1 MRKCL
6 DFAPIKVMNQQRV
19 LNSMKRKFSCKNGD
33 TLRSFRLHALIEWF
47 NLEKGKLTW
56 KI

>member
-1 MRKCL
+1 MS
-6 DFAPIKVMNQQRV
+6 QQRV
-19 LNSMKRKFSCKNGD
+19 LNSMKRKFNCKNGD